1 MITRRRGN
9 SCRTRGLVTKRRRG
23 RKDEQKAEWATCRFD
38 HKRRFLNWG
47 GKKKKKSRKLRRT
60 QRERMEEEEKKTNG
74 CLDTEEEGLKGR
86 EVGARSEG

>member
-47 GKKKKKSRKLRRT
+47 GKKKKKQKVEANTKRENGGGRK
-60 QRERMEEEEKKTNG
+60 KKTNG